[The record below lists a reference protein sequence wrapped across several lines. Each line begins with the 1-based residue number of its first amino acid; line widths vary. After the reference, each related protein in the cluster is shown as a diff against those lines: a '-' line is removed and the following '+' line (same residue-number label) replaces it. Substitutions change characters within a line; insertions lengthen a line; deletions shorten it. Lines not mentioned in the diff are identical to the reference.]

1 MSGTCVLD
9 RLACEIG
16 HDDVQNKVWPRF
28 GFSSMSEA
36 YLSWMFVTTD
46 DARRARARAFVT
58 LFLMLRAL
66 SSVMHGFTIFD
77 VADILKFPTQVLLPK
92 LVIYS
97 LDSHT
102 STEQII
108 INPNVNLSQ
117 ISTCFRFVYFAYFR
131 RNCSIPLVRNPCLR
145 LEHTNLKYKTKT
157 KKTPYVWKYMH
168 KL

>member
-1 MSGTCVLD
+1 
-9 RLACEIG
+9 
-16 HDDVQNKVWPRF
+16 
-28 GFSSMSEA
+28 
-36 YLSWMFVTTD
+36 MFVTTD

-117 ISTCFRFVYFAYFR
+117 NLFPICIFCIFPEELQYSTCPESLF
-131 RNCSIPLVRNPCLR
+131 
-145 LEHTNLKYKTKT
+145 ET
-157 KKTPYVWKYMH
+157 
-168 KL
+168 

>member
-1 MSGTCVLD
+1 MFKIKFGLD
-9 RLACEIG
+9 LGSAACLRLICPECLSPLTMHG
-16 HDDVQNKVWPRF
+16 VQ
-28 GFSSMSEA
+28 A
-36 YLSWMFVTTD
+36 L
-46 DARRARARAFVT
+46 AFVT
-58 LFLMLRAL
+58 LFLMRRAL
-66 SSVMHGFTIFD
+66 SSVMYGFTIFD

-145 LEHTNLKYKTKT
+145 LEHTNLKYKKNQKNQ